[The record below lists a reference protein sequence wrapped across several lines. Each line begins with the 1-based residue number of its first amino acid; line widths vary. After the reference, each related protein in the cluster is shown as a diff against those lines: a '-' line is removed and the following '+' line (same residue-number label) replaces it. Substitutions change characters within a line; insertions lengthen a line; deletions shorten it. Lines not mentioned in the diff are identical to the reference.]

1 VTKIGNIE
9 LVTTGDWEEQE
20 VANLERLQW
29 RVELLNVELQ
39 TDEER
44 QRQFHLRR
52 RIVEVLADRV
62 LITRDQDLRVVYKV
76 DMPSILTYA

>member
-1 VTKIGNIE
+1 ME
-9 LVTTGDWEEQE
+9 
-20 VANLERLQW
+20 NLERLQW

-52 RIVEVLADRV
+52 RIVEVLVDHV
-62 LITRDQDLRVVYKV
+62 LITKDRDLRLVYRV
-76 DMPSILTYA
+76 DMSSILTYAQESDQIEQVGTCSRM

>member
-1 VTKIGNIE
+1 MTKIGNIE